1 MLDGGPVLRGLA
13 AGPYSGARIGAGT
26 RETHWRAIGVR
37 FVVIVIL
44 LALAAT
50 VGLFIYGQ
58 MLEPEQVEI
67 EVEAVNAA
75 Q

>member
-1 MLDGGPVLRGLA
+1 
-13 AGPYSGARIGAGT
+13 
-26 RETHWRAIGVR
+26 VR

-44 LALAAT
+44 LALAAM